1 MIEEFQKRYKN
12 IIFHRNTVRAGMI
25 PSILQVAQMG
35 SGEYVWLFSDDDILH
50 PDTLEIMIMTLKDQ
64 KP

>member
-1 MIEEFQKRYKN
+1 MIGEFQEKYAN
-12 IIFHRNTVRAGMI
+12 IHFHRNDVRAGMI

-35 SGEYVWLFSDDDILH
+35 TGEYVWLFSDDDILH
-50 PDTLEIMIMTLKDQ
+50 PESLSIMLETLKKE